1 MHQRSV
7 VKVNLWSGL
16 RAFTGGQQV
25 VEVEAQ
31 TVGEV
36 LTGLVAAFPG
46 LEAVLDSGVS
56 VAVDGK
62 VIASS
67 LHMPVAPENEIWL
80 MQRLKGG

>member
-1 MHQRSV
+1 MQEKPV

-16 RAFTGGQQV
+16 RAFADGQQV
-25 VEVEAQ
+25 VEVEAR
-31 TVGEV
+31 TVGDV
-36 LTGLVAAFPG
+36 LSGLVVACPG
-46 LEAVLDSGVS
+46 LEGVIEAGVS

-67 LHMPVAPENEIWL
+67 LTAPVAPENEIWL